1 MAKGNDLF
9 AIIDVQAPLKIAEIK
24 IRIAN
29 IGAKAWNK
37 DQSVLMVFSNKTA
50 AAIDNPHKSK

>member
-29 IGAKAWNK
+29 IGAKA
-37 DQSVLMVFSNKTA
+37 
-50 AAIDNPHKSK
+50 